1 MQHTAEGTQR
11 GENSNISNPAELVS
25 SPIEEPKEFSHE
37 PPPQRRRRRRPATV
51 MVNPFKVNIA
61 AWAGTRTHNFI
72 DIIMFLTAKSITHFH
87 VLLNTCRP
95 SSTDCHVR
103 VVDSGTQGS
112 GTLTL

>member
-1 MQHTAEGTQR
+1 MQHTAEGTQE
-11 GENSNISNPAELVS
+11 GENSNISNPAKLVS

-61 AWAGTRTHNFI
+61 AWAGTCTHNFI
-72 DIIMFLTAKSITHFH
+72 SIIMFLTAKSITHFH